1 MVQEDIKLMKISY
14 NRIFKLPNKLIQT
27 KGKIYNNLLLAFTK
41 NKGKIK
47 NS

>member
-1 MVQEDIKLMKISY
+1 MVQEGTKSMKISY

-27 KGKIYNNLLLAFTK
+27 KEKIYKSLLLAFTK

-47 NS
+47 N